1 MTHCDRILEYMR
13 QHGSIT
19 QKEATDNFGC
29 TRLSGR
35 IYDLKKR
42 GVKIRKTFEA
52 GTNRF
57 GEPEHHARYTIEAE
71 QLAV

>member
-1 MTHCDRILEYMR
+1 MTHCERVLEYIK

-19 QKEATDNFGC
+19 QAEANFFFGC

-35 IYDLKKR
+35 IYDLKQR
-42 GVKIRKTFEA
+42 GYSFGKAFEE

-57 GEPEHHARYTIEAE
+57 GEPEHHARYWITKEPA
-71 QLAV
+71 